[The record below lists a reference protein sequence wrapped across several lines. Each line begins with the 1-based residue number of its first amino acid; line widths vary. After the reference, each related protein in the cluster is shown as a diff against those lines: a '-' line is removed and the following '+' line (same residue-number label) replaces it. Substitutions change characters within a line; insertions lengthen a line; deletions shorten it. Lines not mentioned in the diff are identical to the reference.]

1 MHGETS
7 MHRNITMQEKDRTP
21 YVIHARGSYSTQE
34 GQEFAE
40 VRADIV
46 ADNEDGTFGIWDNTQ
61 SKCISRAQYDPAKH
75 LLRVALFHDQDRG
88 FGNLIAG
95 NAPVTIIEKGDME
108 AGSMRPGKNYFIGV
122 NKDGE
127 PRYGVW
133 AFYFE
138 MSAKEV
144 QDAFAKKEGRV
155 KVRFE
160 LEDRDWD
167 DRTYVP
173 TKVMTWVNKKKER
186 KVA

>member
-1 MHGETS
+1 
-7 MHRNITMQEKDRTP
+7 MHRNITMQEKERTP
-21 YVIHARGSYSTQE
+21 YVIHARGSYSTRK

-40 VRADIV
+40 VKCDIYES
-46 ADNEDGTFGIWDNTQ
+46 NETGDFGIWDNTQ
-61 SKCISRAQYDPAKH
+61 NKCISRAQYDPAKH

-88 FGNLIAG
+88 FEHLIAG
-95 NAPVTIIEKGDME
+95 NAPITIIQKGDMK
-108 AGSMRPGKNYFIGV
+108 AGSMRPGKNYFINV
-122 NKDGE
+122 NEDGE

-138 MSAKEV
+138 MTAKEV

-155 KVRFE
+155 KVTFE
-160 LEDRDWD
+160 LEDADWD

-173 TKVMTWVNKKKER
+173 TTVQTWANKKKLR